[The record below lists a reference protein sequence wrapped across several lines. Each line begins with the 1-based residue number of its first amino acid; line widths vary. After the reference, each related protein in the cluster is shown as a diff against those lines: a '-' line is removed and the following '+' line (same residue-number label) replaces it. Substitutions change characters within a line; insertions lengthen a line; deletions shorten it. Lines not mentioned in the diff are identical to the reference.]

1 MVPKISRC
9 TVDML
14 RQILYDKTQDVGKL
28 SAILIYSAISAFF
41 LSFSKNRMILI
52 LSSKAVN

>member
-14 RQILYDKTQDVGKL
+14 RQILYDKTIDVGKL